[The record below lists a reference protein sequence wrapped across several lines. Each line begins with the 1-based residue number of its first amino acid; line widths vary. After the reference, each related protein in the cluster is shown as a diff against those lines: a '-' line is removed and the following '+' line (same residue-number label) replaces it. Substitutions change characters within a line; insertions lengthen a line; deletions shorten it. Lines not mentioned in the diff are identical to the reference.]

1 MYLYMYMVHEV
12 QSPNC
17 NLLFLKL
24 KLTIERCNYVLD
36 PVNIREKREKF
47 RLLVINDDKTYKTL
61 SSYNSVS
68 QAYHVKINFS
78 IV

>member
-1 MYLYMYMVHEV
+1 MYMYMVHKV

-68 QAYHVKINFS
+68 QAYHVKINCS